1 MTIQETNW
9 FERNCKVNTKSSK
22 QGEKAKKSKGLGSNG
37 EQADI
42 RCQQCDECS
51 DYLCP
56 NHSYLYSTDEA
67 SSSEA
72 DFVGHS
78 YPKTKNSM
86 PKRKIKEVKKTQY
99 GMLNFAKLFTQ

>member
-1 MTIQETNW
+1 M
-9 FERNCKVNTKSSK
+9 NTKSSK
-22 QGEKAKKSKGLGSNG
+22 QGEKAKKYKRSGSNG
-37 EQADI
+37 EQTDI

-51 DYLCP
+51 DHVCP

-72 DFVGHS
+72 DFVGQNS
-78 YPKTKNSM
+78 TKAKNSM
-86 PKRKIKEVKKTQY
+86 PKKKTKEVKKSHY